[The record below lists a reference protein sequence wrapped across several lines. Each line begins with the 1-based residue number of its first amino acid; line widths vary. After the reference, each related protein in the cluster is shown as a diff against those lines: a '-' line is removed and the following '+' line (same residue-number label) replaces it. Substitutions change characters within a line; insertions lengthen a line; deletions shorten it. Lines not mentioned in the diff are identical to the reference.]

1 MDYAAEISKCTDKQ
15 LVSALLRSIDLL
27 FKNDMKLFEN
37 DANEESIASLMARY
51 LSADFPERHVD
62 DDYNR
67 MGDIP
72 KAVTWDEKPSLV
84 RPDIIIHRRG
94 KNDENLLAVEIKLS
108 SNDKTKADDVK
119 KLRAYRRELAYSHAL
134 FIRFGVKRLAGTV
147 TECEWVE
154 V

>member
-1 MDYAAEISKCTDKQ
+1 MDYKAEISKCTDRQ
-15 LVSALLRSIDLL
+15 LASALLRSIELL
-27 FKNDMKLFEN
+27 FKNDMTLFEN
-37 DANEESIASLMARY
+37 DTNEESIASLMARY

-67 MGDIP
+67 MGDVP
-72 KAVTWDEKPSLV
+72 KTVTWDERPSLV

-94 KNDENLLAVEIKLS
+94 TNEDNLLAVEIKLS
-108 SNDKTKADDVK
+108 SNVKAKDDDVK
-119 KLRAYRRELAYSHAL
+119 KLRAYRRELAYTHAL
-134 FIRFGVKRLAGTV
+134 FIRFGVKRRAGEV